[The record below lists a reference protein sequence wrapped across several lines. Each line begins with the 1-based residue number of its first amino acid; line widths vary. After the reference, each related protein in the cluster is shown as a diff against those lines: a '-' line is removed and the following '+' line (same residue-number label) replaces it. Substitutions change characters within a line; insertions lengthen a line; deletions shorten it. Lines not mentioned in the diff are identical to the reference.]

1 MAIVCFHNENEK
13 NGYLSNWYPSK
24 FSINGIGYSS
34 MEQYKY
40 KGQSIL
46 NIVEN
51 MKLDCINKVI
61 SDFCVTWY
69 ASKDDVM
76 YAALHY
82 RNGEIPNE
90 SVIKATIDYQ
100 SYKDVHEKALPKFR
114 YYTQC
119 MAELKK
125 TLDEEIKPLLTI
137 AG

>member
-1 MAIVCFHNENEK
+1 MQKDNPKVAEIMLQLINEIAQDEN
-13 NGYLSNWYPSK
+13 
-24 FSINGIGYSS
+24 
-34 MEQYKY
+34 KY

-90 SVIKATIDYQ
+90 SVIKATD
-100 SYKDVHEKALPKFR
+100 
-114 YYTQC
+114 
-119 MAELKK
+119 
-125 TLDEEIKPLLTI
+125 
-137 AG
+137 

>member
-1 MAIVCFHNENEK
+1 MQKDNPKVAEIMLQLINEIAQDEN
-13 NGYLSNWYPSK
+13 
-24 FSINGIGYSS
+24 
-34 MEQYKY
+34 KY

-82 RNGEIPNE
+82 LNGEIPNE

-119 MAELKK
+119 MAELRK